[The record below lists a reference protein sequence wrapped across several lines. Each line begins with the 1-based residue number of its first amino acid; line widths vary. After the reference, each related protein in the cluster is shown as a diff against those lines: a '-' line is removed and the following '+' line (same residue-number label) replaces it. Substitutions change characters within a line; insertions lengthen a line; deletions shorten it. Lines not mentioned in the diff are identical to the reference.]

1 MPLVVPQRHHRY
13 PQGMKNIEP
22 THPKDGFIL
31 LPSVTHPQGREKAF
45 DDCFKAL
52 VRTMVESMDNP
63 AIAYAID
70 KTDRLVTEANM
81 DQLSDEE
88 LHEWTSACAEFEA
101 MPAAEQ
107 QEWIEQVRATYPR
120 MEDLPDLDLYNLMN

>member
-1 MPLVVPQRHHRY
+1 
-13 PQGMKNIEP
+13 MKNIEP
-22 THPKDGFIL
+22 THLKDGFVL
-31 LPSVTHPQGREKAF
+31 LPSVTHPQGRERAF
-45 DDCFKAL
+45 EDCFKAL
-52 VRTMVESMDNP
+52 VRTMIEVNNNP
-63 AIAYAID
+63 TIAYAID

-101 MPAAEQ
+101 LSAAEQ

>member
-1 MPLVVPQRHHRY
+1 
-13 PQGMKNIEP
+13 MKNIEP
-22 THPKDGFIL
+22 THLKDGFVL

-52 VRTMVESMDNP
+52 VRTMIEALHNP
-63 AIAYAID
+63 TIAYAID